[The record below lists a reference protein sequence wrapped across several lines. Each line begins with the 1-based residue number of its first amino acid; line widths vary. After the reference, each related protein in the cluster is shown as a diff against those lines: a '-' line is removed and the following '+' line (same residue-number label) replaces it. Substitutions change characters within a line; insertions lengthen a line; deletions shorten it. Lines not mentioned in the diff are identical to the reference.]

1 MAVDWKVLKR
11 EIHDEVEKIWLKEPP
26 EVTMSKLGVF
36 PSGAGTNN
44 QYLGNLF
51 FLNADTQAMG
61 WWTIEPTMYCV
72 LGDDMFSLDV
82 CKKLFDYLNAPIA
95 HLLGDVLEPNCP
107 APWLNM
113 PKFAYF
119 HDKIVESYPTI
130 ETKEDFRDLL
140 WSWFCYVN
148 RINSWFYTVLPWEL
162 GKNLQRKD
170 PDDVAQLADLLG
182 YKLEKK

>member
-1 MAVDWKVLKR
+1 MAVNWKDLKR
-11 EIHDEVEKIWLKEPP
+11 EIHDEVEKVWLKEPL

-36 PSGAGTNN
+36 PSGAGTDN
-44 QYLGNLF
+44 QILGNLF

-61 WWTIEPTMYCV
+61 WWTIEPSMYCV
-72 LGDDMFSLDV
+72 LGDDKFSLDV
-82 CKKLFDYLNAPIA
+82 CKQLFIYLNGPIA

-130 ETKEDFRDLL
+130 ET
-140 WSWFCYVN
+140 
-148 RINSWFYTVLPWEL
+148 
-162 GKNLQRKD
+162 
-170 PDDVAQLADLLG
+170 
-182 YKLEKK
+182 

>member
-1 MAVDWKVLKR
+1 MALDWRDVKKEIYEEVKKV
-11 EIHDEVEKIWLKEPP
+11 WLKEPV
-26 EVTMSKLGVF
+26 EVTMSKLGIF
-36 PSGAGTNN
+36 PSGAGTNG

-72 LGDDMFSLDV
+72 LGDDQFSLEV
-82 CKKLFDYLNAPIA
+82 SKQLFIYLNAPIA

-107 APWLNM
+107 APWMNM
-113 PKFAYF
+113 PKFAKY
-119 HDKIVESYPTI
+119 HDMIVESYPSI

-140 WSWFCYVN
+140 WTWFNYVN

-162 GKNLQRKD
+162 GKNLPLKD
-170 PDDVAQLADLLG
+170 ADYIAKITELSHTFD
-182 YKLEKK
+182 KQ

>member
-1 MAVDWKVLKR
+1 MARDWKDVKK
-11 EIHDEVEKIWLKEPP
+11 EIYEEVKKIWFHEPE
-26 EVTMSKLGVF
+26 EVTMSKLGIF
-36 PSGAGTNN
+36 PSGAGTND
-44 QYLGNLF
+44 QVLGNLF

-72 LGDDMFSLDV
+72 LSDDQFSLDV
-82 CKKLFDYLNAPIA
+82 SKQLFIYLNAPIA

-113 PKFAYF
+113 PKFARF
-119 HDKIVESYPTI
+119 HDMIVDSYPSI
-130 ETKEDFRDLL
+130 KTKDEFRDLL
-140 WSWFCYVN
+140 WTWFNYVN
-148 RINSWFYTVLPWEL
+148 RINSWFYTVLPWEV

-170 PDDVAQLADLLG
+170 IDDVEKLAGLLG

>member
-1 MAVDWKVLKR
+1 MAVNWKDLKR
-11 EIHDEVEKIWLKEPP
+11 EIHDEVEKVWLKEPL

-36 PSGAGTNN
+36 PSGAGTDN
-44 QYLGNLF
+44 QILGTLF

-61 WWTIEPTMYCV
+61 WWTIEPSMYCV
-72 LGDDMFSLDV
+72 LGDDKFSLDV
-82 CKKLFDYLNAPIA
+82 CKQLFIYLNGPIA

-130 ETKEDFRDLL
+130 ETKEEFRDLL
-140 WSWFCYVN
+140 FGSPTNSKLFTFKFFFISSS
-148 RINSWFYTVLPWEL
+148 INCKFFW
-162 GKNLQRKD
+162 
-170 PDDVAQLADLLG
+170 
-182 YKLEKK
+182 KLVIIIQFLISHSISQ